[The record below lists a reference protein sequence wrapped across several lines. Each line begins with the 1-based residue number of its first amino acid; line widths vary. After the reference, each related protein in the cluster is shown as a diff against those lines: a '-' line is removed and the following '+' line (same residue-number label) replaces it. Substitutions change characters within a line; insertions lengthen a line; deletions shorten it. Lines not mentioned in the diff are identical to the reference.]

1 MRFLL
6 SLLLSLLFIVFI
18 FGLALSASVFQEA
31 QAAEDDLIILD
42 EDVQPQA
49 DTSPILDFFQRHFGI
64 AGGGFYAGGGGAFEQ
79 GFGFGSASFDYPF
92 TFFSRKGRVFV
103 SGGYSYRQVELSLEF
118 EEDFPNIG
126 FDDDTALADRR
137 LELED
142 PDTSDCS
149 FTPIDNPTDDQVRNT
164 RRTCEFDI
172 KVTDS
177 SAELREAFF
186 EYEIISDV
194 IIAVGR
200 QRPAWG
206 QFDVFSV
213 TNALLPIEFQSR
225 EFGFS
230 NSNLRYPQDAVILSY
245 FPTERI
251 ELSGYLFLQTS
262 LDPILEKGLR
272 GGSYG
277 IRQDGSCDDLAPTAN
292 FIECE
297 DDINGRGFR
306 QVELPF
312 SGDLEGED
320 KLAYAARA
328 VWRSDYFTA
337 GFTFNQGRFSLL
349 GIFNRLPVVER
360 FCLGDPTTDP
370 NHCSDDM
377 DLVGYNVR
385 DRLVLG
391 EARAFAVEIAVPINQ
406 WTIKGEFVYVQSQA
420 DIGVRTQQ
428 RTRCS
433 DPRSTNISVRQECLR
448 GEREDDLFRWI
459 DAMNGGRGYVDV
471 DGIMAQIGFDVR
483 YDQWN
488 FGLSVL
494 LFQSLLSN
502 EAKRANEFYKA
513 AFPNNTSL
521 LDEGDFDGIP
531 LPTAYVFYDFGVEK
545 QHTIGFAG
553 GFLGVV
559 AGVSVFYTGSKL
571 FDEHFNWTA
580 SVDYT
585 TSLANLLIAEANSDS
600 QGGGDSELSEDF
612 SLTFRIGATVEF

>member
-6 SLLLSLLFIVFI
+6 SLLFI

-79 GFGFGSASFDYPF
+79 AFGFSSASFDYPF
-92 TFFSRKGRVFV
+92 TLLSRKGRLFV
-103 SGGYSYRQVELSLEF
+103 AGGYSYRQVELSLDF

-126 FDDDTALADRR
+126 FDDDMALADRR
-137 LELED
+137 LELEE
-142 PDTSDCS
+142 PESSDCS
-149 FTPIDNPTDDQVRNT
+149 FTPIENPTEDQVRNT

-177 SAELREAFF
+177 SGELREAFF
-186 EYEIISDV
+186 EYEILPDV
-194 IIAVGR
+194 IIAIGR

-230 NSNLRYPQDAVILSY
+230 NSNLRYPQDAVIISY

-272 GGSYG
+272 GGSYE
-277 IRQDGSCDDLAPTAN
+277 ILQDCDDPASDV
-292 FIECE
+292 CE
-297 DDINGRGFR
+297 GDDRTRGFR

-320 KLAYAARA
+320 DLAYAARA

-360 FCLGDPTTDP
+360 FCLGDPTNNP
-370 NHCSDDM
+370 NHCSNDS
-377 DLVGYNVR
+377 DLIGYNVR

-406 WTIKGEFVYVQSQA
+406 WTIKGEFAYVQSQA
-420 DIGVRTQQ
+420 DIGLRTQR
-428 RTRCS
+428 RTDCPPEDIQDMFAQQCR
-433 DPRSTNISVRQECLR
+433 DRLR
-448 GEREDDLFRWI
+448 DEDRLFQWI
-459 DAMNGGRGYVDV
+459 DTMNGGRGYVDV
-471 DGIMAQIGFDVR
+471 DGIMVQIGFDVR

-488 FGLSVL
+488 FGLSAL

-502 EAKRANEFYKA
+502 EAKRANELYKA
-513 AFPNNTSL
+513 AFPGDTSP
-521 LDEGDFDGIP
+521 LDEGAFDGIP

-571 FDEHFNWTA
+571 FDEHVNWTA
-580 SVDYT
+580 AVDYT
-585 TSLANLLIAEANSDS
+585 TSLANQLIADANSDS

>member
-6 SLLLSLLFIVFI
+6 SLLFI
-18 FGLALSASVFQEA
+18 FGLALSACVSQEA

-92 TFFSRKGRVFV
+92 TLLSRKGRLFV
-103 SGGYSYRQVELSLEF
+103 AGGYSYRQVELTLEF

-126 FDDDTALADRR
+126 FADDMALADRR
-137 LELED
+137 LELEE
-142 PDTSDCS
+142 PESSDCS
-149 FTPIDNPTDDQVRNT
+149 FTPIDNPTADQVRNT

-177 SAELREAFF
+177 SGELREAFF
-186 EYEIISDV
+186 EYEILPDV

-230 NSNLRYPQDAVILSY
+230 NNNLRYPQDAVILSY

-272 GGSYG
+272 GGGYNLF
-277 IRQDGSCDDLAPTAN
+277 IDAATCDDLDLDFRDCDNRTAN
-292 FIECE
+292 RPFL
-297 DDINGRGFR
+297 D
-306 QVELPF
+306 VELPF
-312 SGDLEGED
+312 SGDLGGED

-360 FCLGDPTTDP
+360 FCLGDPTAPD
-370 NHCSDDM
+370 HCSDDM

-391 EARAFAVEIAVPINQ
+391 ETRAFAVEIAVPINQ
-406 WTIKGEFVYVQSQA
+406 WTIKGEFAYVQSQS
-420 DIGVRTQQ
+420 DIGLRTQR
-428 RTRCS
+428 RT
-433 DPRSTNISVRQECLR
+433 ECPPEAIQDMFAQQCR
-448 GEREDDLFRWI
+448 DRRDDEDELFRWI
-459 DAMNGGRGYVDV
+459 DTMNGGRGYVDV

-502 EAKRANEFYKA
+502 EAKRANELYKA
-513 AFPNNTSL
+513 AFPGDTSP
-521 LDEGDFDGIP
+521 LDDSGFDGIP

-571 FDEHFNWTA
+571 FDEHVNWTA
-580 SVDYT
+580 AVDYT
-585 TSLANLLIAEANSDS
+585 TSLANQLIADANSDR

-612 SLTFRIGATVEF
+612 SLTFRIGTTVEF

>member
-6 SLLLSLLFIVFI
+6 SLLFI
-18 FGLALSASVFQEA
+18 FGLVLGASVFQEA

-92 TFFSRKGRVFV
+92 TLLSRKGRLFV
-103 SGGYSYRQVELSLEF
+103 AGGYSYRQVELTLDF

-126 FDDDTALADRR
+126 FADDMALADRR
-137 LELED
+137 LELEE
-142 PDTSDCS
+142 PESSDCS
-149 FTPIDNPTDDQVRNT
+149 FTPIENPTDDQVRNT

-177 SAELREAFF
+177 SGELREAFL
-186 EYEIISDV
+186 EYEIIPDLVVS
-194 IIAVGR
+194 VGR
-200 QRPAWG
+200 RRPVWG

-213 TNALLPIEFQSR
+213 TNSLLPLEFQSR

-230 NSNLRYPQDAVILSY
+230 NNNLGYPQDVAILTY

-251 ELSGYLFLQTS
+251 EVSGYLFLQTT

-272 GGSYG
+272 GGSYS
-277 IRQDGSCDDLAPTAN
+277 ILQEGSCADE
-292 FIECE
+292 IECE
-297 DDINGRGFR
+297 NEIDDGRIFR
-306 QVELPF
+306 RVELPF

-320 KLAYAARA
+320 KLNYAARA
-328 VWRSDYFTA
+328 VWRSDYLTL
-337 GFTFNQGRFSLL
+337 GFTFNYGRAALF
-349 GIFNRLPVVER
+349 GAFNRLPSVER
-360 FCLGDPTTDP
+360 FCLAGMDCGD
-370 NHCSDDM
+370 DDN
-377 DLVGYNVR
+377 LLGYNVR

-391 EARAFAVEIAVPINQ
+391 AATSFGAEISIPINQ
-406 WTIKGEFVYVQSQA
+406 WTIKAEFVYIQEQA
-420 DIGVRTQQ
+420 DIGVRTQR
-428 RTRCS
+428 RT
-433 DPRSTNISVRQECLR
+433 ECPP
-448 GEREDDLFRWI
+448 EDIQDMFAQQCRIRLIDEGRLFEWI
-459 DAMNGGRGYVDV
+459 RDMNGGRGYVDV
-471 DGIMAQIGFDVR
+471 DTLMGQLGVDVR
-483 YDQWN
+483 YDRWN
-488 FGLSVL
+488 FGLSVIF
-494 LFQSLLSN
+494 FQAILSSQ
-502 EAKRANEFYKA
+502 ADRANDLYKA
-513 AFPNNTSL
+513 AFPGDDSP
-521 LDEGDFDGIP
+521 LDSSSFEGIP
-531 LPTAYVFYDFGVEK
+531 FPTAYVFYDFGVEK
-545 QHTIGFAG
+545 EHTIGFAG

-585 TSLANLLIAEANSDS
+585 TSLANLLIAEANSDR